1 MKENQVYKTINY
13 NTINYEYDSG
23 TLQVNFTTSIAFK
36 MKLIIM
42 VDFDFWSCL
51 ILRSIIINVAA

>member
-23 TLQVNFTTSIAFK
+23 TLQF
-36 MKLIIM
+36 
-42 VDFDFWSCL
+42 
-51 ILRSIIINVAA
+51 ILPPA

>member
-23 TLQVNFTTSIAFK
+23 TLQ
-36 MKLIIM
+36 KLI
-42 VDFDFWSCL
+42 L
-51 ILRSIIINVAA
+51 PPA